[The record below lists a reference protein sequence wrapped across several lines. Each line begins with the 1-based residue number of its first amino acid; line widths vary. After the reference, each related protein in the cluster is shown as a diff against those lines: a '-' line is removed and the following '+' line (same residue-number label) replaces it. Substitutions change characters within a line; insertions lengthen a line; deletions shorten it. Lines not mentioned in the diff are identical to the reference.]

1 MKRSKRL
8 ICLVAILAVVCVAT
22 FALSHYE
29 EKQEQIK
36 NSDAVILQIP
46 QESVTSISWTYSSGE
61 GLAFTKTE
69 DGWEYDEDAA
79 FPVSLTRIHEILS
92 PFENYGVTFIIE
104 NVDDYSQYGLDDP
117 ECTLSLTTTEKTYTL
132 KMGDF
137 SKMDEQRYIDIGD
150 GNVYLVKTDPMEYVD
165 SALSSMIQ
173 HDDTPG
179 FDQVKSIV
187 FEGRENYTITKE
199 NESIHTYNSEEDIY
213 FLEKDGKTVPLD
225 TSKVKTL
232 LSTITGLNFSDYVTY
247 NATQDVLESL
257 GMGAP
262 TQTIT
267 IHYTYTDDEEQ
278 TQQAACTIHISED
291 PEERVAYDEAVAAGN
306 STSSVT
312 KYIRVGNSSIVY
324 KLGDANYAILS
335 AVGYNDLRHDEIFW
349 ADFDIVKQLD
359 VTLEGQTHTL
369 SYRVV
374 DESAKEPEY
383 SWYYGEEPISIS
395 GIKTALISLSAEE
408 FTAEVPEGKEEIRLT
423 IQLDN
428 ENFPSVELILYRY
441 DGSRCLAVV
450 DGETVAFV
458 SRSTVMELVEAVQ
471 SIVLSQ

>member
-1 MKRSKRL
+1 MKRSKRI
-8 ICLVAILAVVCVAT
+8 ICLTAVLALVCAAT
-22 FALSHYE
+22 VALSGYQ

-36 NSDAVILQIP
+36 NSDAIILQIP
-46 QESVTSISWTYSSGE
+46 QESVTALSWSYSSGD

-69 DGWEYDEDAA
+69 EGWQYDEDTTV
-79 FPVSLTRIHEILS
+79 PVSLTRIGEILT

-104 NVDDYSQYGLDDP
+104 NVDDYSQYGLDEP
-117 ECTLSLTTTEKTYTL
+117 ECTLSLTTADKEYTI

-179 FDQVKSIV
+179 FEQVESIV
-187 FEGRENYTITKE
+187 FKGNESYTITREE
-199 NESIHTYNSEEDIY
+199 NSANTYNTDEDIY
-213 FLEKDGKTVPLD
+213 FLEKDGKTVPMD

-232 LSTITGLNFSDYVTY
+232 LSTITGLNLSDYVTY

-257 GMGAP
+257 GLEEP

-267 IHYTYTDDEEQ
+267 VHYTYTDDAEQ
-278 TQQAACTIHISED
+278 TQQATCIIHISED
-291 PEERVAYDEAVAAGN
+291 PEERAAYDEAVAAGN
-306 STSSVT
+306 STSSVA
-312 KYIRVGNSSIVY
+312 KYVRVGDSSIVY

-335 AVGYNDLRHDEIFW
+335 AVSYNDLRHDEIFW
-349 ADFDIVKQLD
+349 ADFGIVKELN

-369 SYRVV
+369 SYRCV

-395 GIKTALISLSAEE
+395 AVKTALTSLSAEE

-423 IQLDN
+423 ILLDN
-428 ENFPSVELILYRY
+428 ENFPSVELILYRC
-441 DGSRCLAVV
+441 DGSTCLAVV
-450 DGETVAFV
+450 DGETVALV

-471 SIVLSQ
+471 AIVLA